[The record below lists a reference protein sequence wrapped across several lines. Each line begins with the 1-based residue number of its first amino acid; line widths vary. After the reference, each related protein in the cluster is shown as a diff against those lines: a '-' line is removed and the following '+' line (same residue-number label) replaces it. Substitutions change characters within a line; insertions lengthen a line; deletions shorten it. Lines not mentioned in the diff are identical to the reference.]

1 MNFVAKNTVK
11 TYVSVKATQKIYEQ
25 FENVCLPEMKKAA
38 KSAAEHAAQSYIAS
52 KKAGIIAKAFIPI
65 VGDQKAREALAE
77 AKKEATGRGSA
88 AGVKAAKEKMDEL
101 MPQVKAKAAELTKQ
115 AVGDNKEA
123 VRQLI
128 KMALEDAKKDLLETK

>member
-25 FENVCLPEMKKAA
+25 FENVCLPESKKAA
-38 KSAAEHAAQSYIAS
+38 KSAAEQAAKSYIAS
-52 KKAGIIAKAFIPI
+52 KKAGIIAKAFIP
-65 VGDQKAREALAE
+65 VDGDQKAGEALAE

-88 AGVKAAKEKMDEL
+88 AGIKAAKEKMDEL

-115 AVGDNKEA
+115 AVGDSKEA

-128 KMALEDAKKDLLETK
+128 KMALEDAKKNLLEPK